1 MPETILN
8 HNVLFVKLVLPCY
21 YIRMSLIF
29 NKKATFDYEILEKFE
44 AGVEFLGFEVKSVQ
58 MKRGSLE
65 GARVIVRGGEAFL
78 IGASIPAFQPKNAPK
93 SYEADRTRRLLLKK
107 SEITRLADAEG
118 QKGLTVI
125 PISMYNKDR
134 KIKAEIAIVRGKKKY
149 DKRETIK
156 KRDTERE
163 MAREFKVR

>member
-1 MPETILN
+1 
-8 HNVLFVKLVLPCY
+8 
-21 YIRMSLIF
+21 MSLIF
-29 NKKATFDYEILEKFE
+29 NKKASFDYEILEKFE
-44 AGVEFLGFEVKSVQ
+44 AGIEFFGFEVKSVQ

-78 IGASIPAFQPKNAPK
+78 IGASVPAFQPKNAPK

-125 PISMYNKDR
+125 PISMYNKGR
-134 KIKAEIAIVRGKKKY
+134 KIKVEIAVVRGKKKY

-156 KRDTERE
+156 KRDSERE
-163 MAREFKVR
+163 MAREMKR

>member
-1 MPETILN
+1 
-8 HNVLFVKLVLPCY
+8 
-21 YIRMSLIF
+21 MSLVF
-29 NKKATFDYEILEKFE
+29 NKKASFDYEILEKFE

-78 IGASIPAFQPKNAPK
+78 IGASVPAFQPKNAPA

-125 PISMYNKDR
+125 PISLYNKNR
-134 KIKAEIAIVRGKKKY
+134 KIKVEIAIVRGKKKY

-156 KRDTERE
+156 KRDSERE
-163 MAREFKVR
+163 MAREMKR

>member
-1 MPETILN
+1 
-8 HNVLFVKLVLPCY
+8 
-21 YIRMSLIF
+21 MSLIF
-29 NKKATFDYEILEKFE
+29 NKKASFDYEILEKFE

-65 GARVIVRGGEAFL
+65 GARVIIRGGEAFL

-93 SYEADRTRRLLLKK
+93 SYEPDRTRRLLLKK
-107 SEITRLADAEG
+107 SEISRLADAEG

-125 PISMYNKDR
+125 PISLYNKHR

-163 MAREFKVR
+163 MARTLKDYK

>member
-1 MPETILN
+1 
-8 HNVLFVKLVLPCY
+8 
-21 YIRMSLIF
+21 MSLIF
-29 NKKATFDYEILEKFE
+29 NKKAYFDYEILEKFE

-58 MKRGSLE
+58 LKRGSLE

-78 IGASIPAFQPKNAPK
+78 IGASIPAFQPKNAPA

-125 PISMYNKDR
+125 PISMYNKNR
-134 KIKAEIAIVRGKKKY
+134 KIKVEIAIVRGKKKY

-156 KRDTERE
+156 KRDSERE
-163 MAREFKVR
+163 MAREMKR

>member
-1 MPETILN
+1 
-8 HNVLFVKLVLPCY
+8 
-21 YIRMSLIF
+21 MSLVF
-29 NKKATFDYEILEKFE
+29 NKKASFDYEILEKFE

-125 PISMYNKDR
+125 PISLYNKSR

-156 KRDTERE
+156 KRDSERD
-163 MAREFKVR
+163 MAREMKR

>member
-1 MPETILN
+1 
-8 HNVLFVKLVLPCY
+8 
-21 YIRMSLIF
+21 MSLIF
-29 NKKATFDYEILEKFE
+29 NKKASFDYEVLEKFE

-78 IGASIPAFQPKNAPK
+78 VGASVPAFQPKNAPK
-93 SYEADRTRRLLLKK
+93 SYEADRPRRLLLKK

-125 PISMYNKDR
+125 PISMYNKSR
-134 KIKAEIAIVRGKKKY
+134 KIKVEIAIVRGKKKY

-156 KRDTERE
+156 KRDSERE
-163 MAREFKVR
+163 MAREMKR